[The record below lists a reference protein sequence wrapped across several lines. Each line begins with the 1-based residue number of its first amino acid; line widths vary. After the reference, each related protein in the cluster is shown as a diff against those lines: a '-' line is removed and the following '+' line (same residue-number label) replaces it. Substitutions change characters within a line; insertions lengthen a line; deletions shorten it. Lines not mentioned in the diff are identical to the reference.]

1 MRRINHR
8 IGASAAALM
17 LGIAGSIAHADTP
30 GAEPGTYT
38 NAVSQSFAD
47 TYADPAV
54 IDAQDGWTYAYAT
67 ADPLRAGDPPGIGHI
82 ARTRD
87 WIEWEYLGPIFT
99 ESNRPSWATSSAGL
113 WAPDV
118 RYIDGQYVMYF
129 TVTDTTL
136 NTDDWDPAI
145 GVATADSPAGP
156 WTPTEEPLIAPSQGD
171 DGRFLNTIDPAGF
184 TDTEGRNY
192 LYWGNYFGGMHVIEL
207 DHTGLQ
213 TVGESNLV
221 GAWDRY
227 EAAYVTHR
235 DGWYYL
241 TGSSANCCA
250 GPSTGYSVFVGRSR
264 SPRGPFLDKEGL
276 DMTASVTGGSV
287 LLTQNGN
294 RWIGAGHHAMMTD
307 ASGKDWIVYHA
318 IDRDEPWLTEPYGI
332 NRRPMLI
339 DPVDW
344 IDGWPE
350 VRAGRG
356 PSEGPQT
363 APVTASLLD
372 ATSWAPAD
380 GFRNMA
386 AGSDPAG
393 GDVGVV
399 KGNARST
406 TDLPAGDVRVSVDVL
421 LGEDAVTLDLGHGL
435 TATLDPTS
443 ETFRVKA
450 RGDHGETALRATDG
464 WRRVTVT
471 VRGDEVV
478 AEVSEGGQS
487 NASSHVSLTAKNL
500 KREARPLSIK
510 GAGLVDNVKVAKPAV
525 EPTELAPQPE
535 PTAELWREDFTCG
548 VSDRWQ
554 WVREDEAVEVRD
566 GSMHWPL
573 RAVDLAEANNS
584 APLLLTEAGEGDWII
599 ETEFTLDLGED
610 DVRNHQQAGLIA
622 YNDDDDFA
630 RLSAVAIWGTRTVEF
645 GREHRVAED
654 DDRTIFGGAI
664 VGPTAPTMR
673 MRLAHHMNDAGE
685 HLYRSAISRDGGDTW
700 IWGATWVLDE
710 GTSPL
715 VGLHAGGGAQPEAA
729 AEFHWV
735 SMSEATW
742 PEDE

>member
-1 MRRINHR
+1 M
-8 IGASAAALM
+8 
-17 LGIAGSIAHADTP
+17 
-30 GAEPGTYT
+30 
-38 NAVSQSFAD
+38 
-47 TYADPAV
+47 
-54 IDAQDGWTYAYAT
+54 
-67 ADPLRAGDPPGIGHI
+67 
-82 ARTRD
+82 
-87 WIEWEYLGPIFT
+87 
-99 ESNRPSWATSSAGL
+99 
-113 WAPDV
+113 
-118 RYIDGQYVMYF
+118 
-129 TVTDTTL
+129 
-136 NTDDWDPAI
+136 
-145 GVATADSPAGP
+145 
-156 WTPTEEPLIAPSQGD
+156 
-171 DGRFLNTIDPAGF
+171 
-184 TDTEGRNY
+184 
-192 LYWGNYFGGMHVIEL
+192 
-207 DHTGLQ
+207 
-213 TVGESNLV
+213 

-363 APVTASLLD
+363 APVTASILD
-372 ATSWAPAD
+372 ATPWAPAD

-421 LGEDAVTLDLGHGL
+421 LGDDAVTLDLGHGL

-464 WRRVTVT
+464 WRPMP
-471 VRGDEVV
+471 
-478 AEVSEGGQS
+478 
-487 NASSHVSLTAKNL
+487 
-500 KREARPLSIK
+500 AR
-510 GAGLVDNVKVAKPAV
+510 
-525 EPTELAPQPE
+525 T
-535 PTAELWREDFTCG
+535 
-548 VSDRWQ
+548 
-554 WVREDEAVEVRD
+554 
-566 GSMHWPL
+566 
-573 RAVDLAEANNS
+573 
-584 APLLLTEAGEGDWII
+584 
-599 ETEFTLDLGED
+599 
-610 DVRNHQQAGLIA
+610 
-622 YNDDDDFA
+622 
-630 RLSAVAIWGTRTVEF
+630 
-645 GREHRVAED
+645 
-654 DDRTIFGGAI
+654 
-664 VGPTAPTMR
+664 
-673 MRLAHHMNDAGE
+673 
-685 HLYRSAISRDGGDTW
+685 
-700 IWGATWVLDE
+700 
-710 GTSPL
+710 
-715 VGLHAGGGAQPEAA
+715 
-729 AEFHWV
+729 
-735 SMSEATW
+735 
-742 PEDE
+742 